1 MQPIKILAIVLIA
14 AGILALAYGGFTY
27 TSESHDLKLGS
38 LELSVKDKETVNI
51 PVWVGT
57 GAIVV
62 GALLFFARQ
71 KSL

>member
-1 MQPIKILAIVLIA
+1 MKPITILALVLIT
-14 AGILALAYGGFTY
+14 AGILGLVYGGFTY
-27 TSESHDLKLGS
+27 TSESHDFKLGS
-38 LELSVKDKETVNI
+38 LEMSVKDKDTVNI